1 MFGDGKSPSE
11 ILQVLSR
18 SVQQLINSGASS
30 IVRFTIKIDPNQFY
44 AVERFTSPS
53 GQPTASTSG
62 VRWITDMGGKIIS
75 QSGNQVVADIPINK
89 INDLAS
95 LPMFLY
101 FDTGS
106 SGSASAIKA
115 KQAPVISSP
124 VTLNIMSFLKQE
136 QFGLPI
142 WSWFAIVGG
151 LGVIWFGIRKRRII

>member
-30 IVRFTIKIDPNQFY
+30 IVRLYIKIDPTQFY
-44 AVERFTSPS
+44 AIERFTSPS

-101 FDTGS
+101 FDTT
-106 SGSASAIKA
+106 AKMNAADIKA
-115 KQAPVISSP
+115 KALPSQIIPSAMR
-124 VTLNIMSFLKQE
+124 LLRQE

-142 WSWFAIVGG
+142 WSWFVIVGG
-151 LGVIWFGIRKRRII
+151 LGVIWFSIRKRRTSL